1 MILQVFSNLNDSMI
15 LLFVRGFTVYFFI
28 TFKRRSDVMVV
39 YVLTLLLLSNF
50 YGRTGI
56 MSSCTG

>member
-15 LLFVRGFTVYFFI
+15 LFVRGFTVYFFI

>member
-15 LLFVRGFTVYFFI
+15 LLFVRGFTLYFFI